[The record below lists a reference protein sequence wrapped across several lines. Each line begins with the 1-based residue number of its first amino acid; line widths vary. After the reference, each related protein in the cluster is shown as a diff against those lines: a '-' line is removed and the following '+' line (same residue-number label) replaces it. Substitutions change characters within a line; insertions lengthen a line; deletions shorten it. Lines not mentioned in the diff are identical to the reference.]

1 MRHERM
7 NMEATAMSIG
17 LLDNPVVKS
26 IGTSGQISLG
36 KEYAGRQVLIEKP
49 AEGVWIIR
57 TASIIPDNETWLHNP
72 ATQQRLKSAIAWAKK
87 NPARASSPDQLPV
100 ARIHAPKRKARST

>member
-1 MRHERM
+1 M
-7 NMEATAMSIG
+7 NMGAITMSIG

-36 KEYAGRQVLIEKP
+36 KEYAGRQVLVERP

-72 ATQQRLKSAIAWAKK
+72 EIQQRLKSAVAWAKK
-87 NPARASSPDQLPV
+87 NLARASSPNQLPV
-100 ARIHAPKRKARST
+100 ARTHAPKRKARST